1 MEDIKTFLAILSMLI
16 SIIGLL
22 YLHFGVIMKLKDD
35 IAKVKEDST
44 RDLIE
49 TNSKLDKMC
58 VKTDLFWQIIEGKV
72 VNVLKSFPTDLG
84 KDILLDKLIEKSLTL
99 PEAEKLRTT
108 LDGEMQLTKDNLFAY
123 VLVLARLEQLI
134 YDLRNEGCNEQRM
147 VNFIR

>member
-16 SIIGLL
+16 SIIGIL

>member
-16 SIIGLL
+16 SIIGIL

-123 VLVLARLEQLI
+123 VLILARLEQLI